1 MKSVVLVLAA
11 AMALRGAGSPAGANR
26 LRAGSTSESRSN
38 PYAGNA
44 DAVAAGRKLFR
55 NECAQCHGAE
65 AVGSAKAPSLRS
77 RRVQEAPDD
86 ALFKFLT
93 NGKLRHGMPSWSRLP
108 EERRWQIVAYL
119 KSL

>member
-1 MKSVVLVLAA
+1 MKTIVLFFTAA
-11 AMALRGAGSPAGANR
+11 IALTAAQ
-26 LRAGSTSESRSN
+26 RSN
-38 PYAGNA
+38 PYAGQA

-65 AVGSAKAPSLRS
+65 AVGGRKAPSLRS
-77 RRVQEAPDD
+77 QRVREAPDE

-93 NGKLRHGMPSWSRLP
+93 NGKLKHGMPSWSRMP
-108 EERRWQIVAYL
+108 EERRWQIVTYL